1 MIKKLVFLMTVCV
14 VARFCFAETTTQS
27 TIRIKNVNDREMQQT
42 ICNPLIKEG
51 DVKTAL
57 TKMQKCLRQKRQD
70 KLLNRQTRSLDNQM
84 SIEKIIQTLKTL
96 TEAAKNVTSN
106 TKLNVIVGFAEI
118 DNDVTTLRC
127 DESKK
132 LKIINARLTGL
143 NYQDQCET
151 DSQMDKATRE
161 MVADLNESCDEKV
174 NTMINTVKMCDGKN
188 QCQINVDANFTGI
201 CDCTQNKYVDIT
213 FTCVDTIKTRS
224 KRALHYRN
232 KPLEIEQEKRFRQ
245 LLARA
250 EGLDLLVGGGAYP
263 LYGGAYPL
271 YPLYGGAYPF
281 YGGAYPFY

>member
-14 VARFCFAETTTQS
+14 VARFCLAETTTKS

-42 ICNPLIKEG
+42 VCNPLIKEG

-57 TKMQKCLRQKRQD
+57 TKMQKCLRQKRQE
-70 KLLNRQTRSLDNQM
+70 KLLNRQTRSLENQI

-96 TEAAKNVTSN
+96 TEAAKNATSN

-118 DNDVTTLRC
+118 NNDITTLRC
-127 DESKK
+127 DESKS
-132 LKIINARLTGL
+132 LKIIDARLTSQ

-151 DSQMDKATRE
+151 DAQMDKETRE
-161 MVADLNESCDEKV
+161 MFADLNESCDEKV

-188 QCQINVDANFTGI
+188 QCQINVDANYTGI

-213 FTCVDTIKTRS
+213 FTCVDTVKTRS

-232 KPLEIEQEKRFRQ
+232 RLFEINQERAFRQ
-245 LLARA
+245 ALAQA
-250 EGLDLLVGGGAYP
+250 YGLDYMAALTAYPFFGAY
-263 LYGGAYPL
+263 GA
-271 YPLYGGAYPF
+271 AYPF
-281 YGGAYPFY
+281 YGGAYPMYG